1 MKFYNTISGKIEEF
15 KSLKN
20 KEVRMYTCGPTV
32 YDFAHI
38 GNFRAYIFEDIVRRS
53 FKFLGYKVIQVM
65 NITDVDDKTIRKSNE
80 LGISLREYT
89 EKYTEEFFKDI
100 DTLNIERAE
109 YYPRATEHIS
119 QMVNII
125 KKLLEKGYAYIKD
138 DAIYYNISKFKDY
151 GKLAKIDI
159 NELKKGSRV
168 NVDEYDKDNVQD
180 FALWKFKREGEPF
193 WETEIG
199 SGRPGWH
206 IECSAM
212 SMEYLGETFDIH
224 MGGVDNIF
232 PHHENEIAQS
242 EASTGKKF
250 VNYWIHVHHL
260 IVNGQKM
267 SKSKG
272 NFFTLRDIIGKGYRA
287 SAIRF
292 LLLGTHYRK
301 TLNFTFQAL
310 KQAEQNI
317 DRILNFMY
325 ELETTVFKDS
335 ENSELDKI
343 IEEYNNR
350 FAVALEDD
358 FNIRQALNTLFEF
371 IKKINIM
378 IRNREIGGKDRDK
391 IITAMR
397 NFDKV
402 VGVLPRK
409 FEKELLSGEKELIEE
424 RNRLRKDK
432 KYEEADKIREL
443 LKEKGII
450 IEDTP
455 WGVRWKKLH

>member
-1 MKFYNTISGKIEEF
+1 MKFYNTLSGEIEEF
-15 KSLKN
+15 KPIAK

-38 GNFRAYIFEDIVRRS
+38 GNFRAYVFEDIVRRS
-53 FKFLGYKVIQVM
+53 FEYLGYKVIQVM
-65 NITDVDDKTIRKSNE
+65 NITDVDDKTIKKSNE
-80 LGISLREYT
+80 LGISLKEYT
-89 EKYTEEFFKDI
+89 EKYTDEFFKDI

-109 YYPRATEHIS
+109 YYPRATEHIT

-125 KKLLEKGYAYIKD
+125 KKLLEKGYAYEKE
-138 DAIYYNISKFKDY
+138 DAIYYDISKFKDY
-151 GKLAKIDI
+151 GKLAKIDVK
-159 NELKKGSRV
+159 NLQKGSRV

-180 FALWKFKREGEPF
+180 FALWKFRRENEPF
-193 WETEIG
+193 WKTDIG
-199 SGRPGWH
+199 EGRPGWH

-242 EASTGKKF
+242 EAATGKKF

-272 NFFTLRDIIGKGYRA
+272 NFYTLRDILEKGYRA

-301 TLNFTFQAL
+301 MLNFTFEAL

-325 ELETTVFKDS
+325 ELETTVFKDF
-335 ENSELDKI
+335 ENKELDNLIKD
-343 IEEYNNR
+343 YDNR
-350 FAVALEDD
+350 FAAALEDD
-358 FNIRQALNTLFEF
+358 FNISQALNTLFEF

-378 IRNREIGGKDRDK
+378 IKKGEIGVKDRDK
-391 IITAMR
+391 IISLMR
-397 NFDKV
+397 KFDKV
-402 VGVLPRK
+402 IGVIPENLVIELTEE
-409 FEKELLSGEKELIEE
+409 EKILIEK
-424 RNRLRKDK
+424 RNILRKDK
-432 KYEEADKIREL
+432 KYEEADKIRNI
-443 LKEKGII
+443 LKEKGVI

-455 WGVRWKKLH
+455 WGIRWKKIQ

>member
-15 KSLKN
+15 KAIN
-20 KEVRMYTCGPTV
+20 QKEVRIYTCGPTV

-38 GNFRAYIFEDIVRRS
+38 GNFRAYVFEDLVRRS
-53 FKFLGYKVIQVM
+53 FEYLGYKVVQVM
-65 NITDVDDKTIRKSNE
+65 NITDVDDKTIKKSNE
-80 LGISLREYT
+80 LGISLKEYT
-89 EKYTEEFFKDI
+89 KKYTEEFFKDI

-119 QMVNII
+119 QMVDII
-125 KKLLEKGYAYIKD
+125 KKLLDKGYAYKKE
-138 DAIYYNISKFKDY
+138 DAIYYDISKFKDY
-151 GKLAKIDI
+151 GKLAKIDV

-180 FALWKFKREGEPF
+180 FALWKFKRKGEPF

-199 SGRPGWH
+199 LGRPGWH

-250 VNYWIHVHHL
+250 VNYWIHIHHL

-272 NFFTLRDIIGKGYRA
+272 NFFTLRDILQKGFRA
-287 SAIRF
+287 PAIRF

-325 ELETTVFKDS
+325 EIETTVFKDF
-335 ENSELDKI
+335 ENSEMDKI
-343 IEEYNNR
+343 TEEYNNR
-350 FAVALEDD
+350 FVSALEDD
-358 FNIRQALNTLFEF
+358 FNISQALNTLFEF

-378 IRNREIGGKDRDK
+378 IKNREIGSKDRDK
-391 IITAMR
+391 IVSIMR
-397 NFDKV
+397 GFDKV
-402 VGVLPRK
+402 VGVLPDK
-409 FEKELLSGEKELIEE
+409 FETELQSEEKELIEK
-424 RNRLRKDK
+424 RNRLREDK

-443 LKEKGII
+443 LKDKGII

-455 WGVRWKKLH
+455 WGVRWKKLQ

>member
-138 DAIYYNISKFKDY
+138 DAIYYDISKFKDY

-272 NFFTLRDIIGKGYRA
+272 NFFTLRDIIEKGYRA

-292 LLLGTHYRK
+292 LLFGTHYRK

-402 VGVLPRK
+402 VGVLPRE

-455 WGVRWKKLH
+455 WGVRWKKPH